1 MAPSTRRSRIIA
13 ANIRAAIS
21 QTNGAPNSGG
31 SYYIDSICRS
41 NPEQPQFVW
50 YPHKVRLVAHGYKHA
65 GNAPL
70 FQVIPLPARLQPL
83 FQLKLPKEYPQ
94 SERESPR
101 WKNYGCST
109 SSFYPGRGDDTHP
122 LASFQVDP
130 GNQFAQDS
138 DPEDNIENEDD
149 WLEDEQTA
157 NVARKVSAKTTEVTI
172 TERPSWLGAGDIP
185 PQTTQ
190 TPNRIVL
197 DIDASGSAASTP
209 RFGTLS
215 ELGTPTVEPS
225 ATATTS
231 QTEATT
237 ESPGATWPTDT
248 DLLPPGAKRLLLT
261 NQQTLVHNVVQE
273 AIENLRASL
282 LFNNAFPTAPIA
294 FAFTKESLITA
305 AEKFKPGATHIQ
317 CQLQQD
323 EEYLGKIGPL
333 AAVPVMAC
341 HHVSARL
348 LGDGGGHVPVVL
360 ERIWFVVTLGYG
372 LQRRASHDLSK
383 SPLTSVLRDLRLGWR
398 TGRHCG
404 VPAGVYDSEMATD
417 TVQQRGL
424 LVGTPAR
431 THPYRNECIIS
442 AIRDLFFTGGTKS
455 FASCYNHLFP
465 VHQGRD
471 GTPAR
476 EVPAPMVALVA
487 TAMYATLHE
496 WRTGAPQVFEFS
508 ANTYL
513 EVYRSNTDTLNFIL
527 NNRPNAYHLMMA
539 DIYTQASSNSGLDDS
554 PNVEIADLDLD
565 NLEE

>member
-1 MAPSTRRSRIIA
+1 MAPSTRHSRIIA

-21 QTNGAPNSGG
+21 QTNGAPSENALDSQIPADHTTSTQYATVIQNNPNLSGIRTTRG
-31 SYYIDSICRS
+31 KRTFVSSDTATG
-41 NPEQPQFVW
+41 PPPTPVPTEAPQGIPSKRARVTG
-50 YPHKVRLVAHGYKHA
+50 PADVRPMPLQLPSDGKTTA
-65 GNAPL
+65 AP
-70 FQVIPLPARLQPL
+70 VSDGVVKA
-83 FQLKLPKEYPQ
+83 
-94 SERESPR
+94 
-101 WKNYGCST
+101 

-138 DPEDNIENEDD
+138 DPEDDIENEDD

-172 TERPSWLGAGDIP
+172 TEQPSWLGAGDIP

-237 ESPGATWPTDT
+237 ESPGATWPTDM
-248 DLLPPGAKRLLLT
+248 DLLPPVR
-261 NQQTLVHNVVQE
+261 NVVQE

-317 CQLQQD
+317 CRLQQD

-333 AAVPVMAC
+333 VRARVPLMRSEIKDVCNAIC
-341 HHVSARL
+341 VPILISLGSANNIAQ
-348 LGDGGGHVPVVL
+348 VVC
-360 ERIWFVVTLGYG
+360 
-372 LQRRASHDLSK
+372 LQLHK
-383 SPLTSVLRDLRLGWR
+383 FNYTFPTK
-398 TGRHCG
+398 
-404 VPAGVYDSEMATD
+404 
-417 TVQQRGL
+417 RGL
-424 LVGTPAR
+424 LVRTPAR

-496 WRTGAPQVFEFS
+496 WRTGTPQVFEFS

-554 PNVEIADLDLD
+554 PNVEIADLDLN